1 MLEILTIKAAIN
13 PIANGFKPSS
23 LKFFNAVLKP
33 TADMDVINKNSAAYF
48 VIFIKVFQKYRSPY
62 K

>member
-23 LKFFNAVLKP
+23 LKLFNAVLKP
-33 TADMDVINKNSAAYF
+33 TADIDVINKNSALNF
-48 VIFIKVFQKYRSPY
+48 VSFIKIIQWDRSL
-62 K
+62 

>member
-33 TADMDVINKNSAAYF
+33 TADIDVINKNSAAYF
-48 VIFIKVFQKYRSPY
+48 VIFIKGFPIV
-62 K
+62 